1 MPKTPF
7 IFDPQTIHGNLDER
21 FYRTVNPASFPDH
34 IIRYRNQDA
43 ASTVGLADLSDDAW
57 RDHFGRFVPF
67 KGSFRVSGGLLYNG
81 NDIDA
86 EARSSDMAQPQ
97 IDKWEVFLNR
107 DSVKAVGNRRQQ
119 DDHR

>member
-43 ASTVGLADLSDDAW
+43 ASTVAQTALCATS
-57 RDHFGRFVPF
+57 P
-67 KGSFRVSGGLLYNG
+67 SMQRVSMH
-81 NDIDA
+81 DRA
-86 EARSSDMAQPQ
+86 
-97 IDKWEVFLNR
+97 
-107 DSVKAVGNRRQQ
+107 
-119 DDHR
+119 